1 MSKRHL
7 SEQQTKR
14 IHQQHARRIAKAKE
28 PVIDDSHLSPPQQGL
43 IIAHYGR
50 QIEVKGL
57 AGDFAGQIWRC
68 HIRSNLEALVTGDLV
83 IWQADNTNQIGV
95 ITALLPRT
103 SLLTRPDP
111 YQKIKPVAANISLIL
126 IVFAPLPIPSA
137 SLLDRYLVACETVGI
152 KPLLVLNKSDLLD
165 NEDGQLLRDLL
176 AEYQA
181 LGYDSI
187 EVSCFGNLDAL
198 QQWIGNHNV
207 VFVGQSGVGKSSL
220 INALLPNAQ
229 QKVNIVSE
237 NSLLGQH
244 TTTTTRLFALENGG
258 ALIDSPGIRE
268 FGIWHLDEEQ
278 IKHGFVECRPFF
290 GSCRFRN
297 CQHNTEPDCALKQAV
312 AEGKI
317 SERRL
322 ESLHRLLAESKSN

>member
-57 AGDFAGQIWRC
+57 EGEFVNQIWRC

-83 IWQADNTNQIGV
+83 VWQADTTNQIGV

-126 IVFAPLPIPSA
+126 IVFAPIPVPSA
-137 SLLDRYLVACETVGI
+137 SLLDRYLVACQTVGI
-152 KPLLVLNKSDLLD
+152 KPLLVLNKSDLLN
-165 NEDGQLLRDLL
+165 NEEGQLLRDLL
-176 AEYQA
+176 AEYQH

-187 EVSCFGNLDAL
+187 EVSCFGNLHEL
-198 QQWIGNHNV
+198 QQRIGNHNV

-229 QKVNIVSE
+229 QKVNIISE

-268 FGIWHLDEEQ
+268 FGTWHLDEEQ
-278 IKHGFVECRPFF
+278 IKQGFAEFKDF
-290 GSCRFRN
+290 YGTCRFRN
-297 CQHNTEPDCALKQAV
+297 CQHLSEPDCALKQAV
-312 AEGKI
+312 ADGKI

>member
-1 MSKRHL
+1 N
-7 SEQQTKR
+7 
-14 IHQQHARRIAKAKE
+14 
-28 PVIDDSHLSPPQQGL
+28 
-43 IIAHYGR
+43 
-50 QIEVKGL
+50 
-57 AGDFAGQIWRC
+57 QIWRC

-83 IWQADNTNQIGV
+83 VWQADTTNQIGV

-126 IVFAPLPIPSA
+126 IVFAPIPVPSA

-152 KPLLVLNKSDLLD
+152 KPLLVLNKSDLLN
-165 NEDGQLLRDLL
+165 NEEGQLLRDLL
-176 AEYQA
+176 AEYQH

-187 EVSCFGNLDAL
+187 EVSCFGNLHEL
-198 QQWIGNHNV
+198 QQRIGNHNV

-229 QKVNIVSE
+229 QKVNIISE

-278 IKHGFVECRPFF
+278 IKQGFTEFKDF
-290 GSCRFRN
+290 YGTCRFRN
-297 CQHNTEPDCALKQAV
+297 CQHLSEPDCALKQAV
-312 AEGKI
+312 ADGKI

>member
-57 AGDFAGQIWRC
+57 DGDFAGQIWRC

-83 IWQADNTNQIGV
+83 IWQADTTNLIGV

-111 YQKIKPVAANISLIL
+111 YQKVKPVAANISLIL
-126 IVFAPLPIPSA
+126 IVFAPIPIPSA

-165 NEDGQLLRDLL
+165 NEEGQLLRDLL
-176 AEYQA
+176 AEYQV

-187 EVSCFGNLDAL
+187 EVSCFGNLETL
-198 QQWIGNHNV
+198 QQRIGDHNV

-220 INALLPNAQ
+220 INALLPDAQ
-229 QKVNIVSE
+229 QKVNVISE

-278 IKHGFVECRPFF
+278 IKHGFIECRDFY
-290 GSCRFRN
+290 GTCRFRN
-297 CQHNTEPDCALKQAV
+297 CQHLSEPDCALKQAV
-312 AEGKI
+312 ADGKI
-317 SERRL
+317 SPRRL
-322 ESLHRLLAESKSN
+322 ESLHRLLAESKSS

>member
-1 MSKRHL
+1 MASRYNQ
-7 SEQQTKR
+7 SNWR
-14 IHQQHARRIAKAKE
+14 
-28 PVIDDSHLSPPQQGL
+28 DYC

-57 AGDFAGQIWRC
+57 DGDFAGQIWRC

-83 IWQADNTNQIGV
+83 IWQADTTNLIGV

-111 YQKIKPVAANISLIL
+111 YQKVKPVAANISLIL
-126 IVFAPLPIPSA
+126 IVFAPIPIPSA

-165 NEDGQLLRDLL
+165 NEEGQLLRDLL
-176 AEYQA
+176 AEYQV

-187 EVSCFGNLDAL
+187 EVSCFGNLETL
-198 QQWIGNHNV
+198 QQRIGDHNV

-220 INALLPNAQ
+220 INALLPDAQ
-229 QKVNIVSE
+229 QKVNVISE

-244 TTTTTRLFALENGG
+244 TTTTTRLFALDNGG

-278 IKHGFVECRPFF
+278 IKQGFVECREFY
-290 GSCRFRN
+290 GTCRFRN
-297 CQHNTEPDCALKQAV
+297 CQHSSEPDCALKQAV
-312 AEGKI
+312 ADGKI

>member
-14 IHQQHARRIAKAKE
+14 IHQQHARRIAKAKD
-28 PVIDDSHLSPPQQGL
+28 PVIDDSHLSPPLQGL

-50 QIEVKGL
+50 QIEVKALEGE
-57 AGDFAGQIWRC
+57 FANQVWRC

-83 IWQADNTNQIGV
+83 LWQADTTNQIGI

-126 IVFAPLPIPSA
+126 IVFAALPIPSA

-176 AEYQA
+176 AEFQA

-187 EVSCFGNLDAL
+187 EVSCFGDLSEL
-198 QQWIGNHNV
+198 QQRIGQQNV

-229 QKVNIVSE
+229 QKVNVISD

-244 TTTTTRLFALENGG
+244 TTTTTRLFALDNGG

-278 IKHGFVECRPFF
+278 IKQGFVECREFY
-290 GSCRFRN
+290 GTCRFRN
-297 CQHNTEPDCALKQAV
+297 CQHLTEPDCALKQAV
-312 AEGKI
+312 IDGKI

>member
-50 QIEVKGL
+50 QIEVQGL
-57 AGDFAGQIWRC
+57 EGEFAGQIWRC
-68 HIRSNLEALVTGDLV
+68 HVRSNLDALVTGDLV
-83 IWQADNTNQIGV
+83 IWQADTTNKIG
-95 ITALLPRT
+95 IISALLPRK

-126 IVFAPLPIPSA
+126 IVFAATPIPSA

-165 NEDGQLLRDLL
+165 DEEGQCLRDLL
-176 AEYQA
+176 AEYQS

-187 EVSCFGNLDAL
+187 EVSCFGNLEPL
-198 QQWIGNHNV
+198 QQRIGSHNV

-220 INALLPNAQ
+220 INTLLPTAQ
-229 QKVNIVSE
+229 QKVNIISE

-244 TTTTTRLFALENGG
+244 TTTTTRLFSLENGG

-268 FGIWHLDEEQ
+268 FGIWHLDETQ
-278 IKHGFVECRPFF
+278 IKQGFVEFKDF
-290 GSCRFRN
+290 YGTCRFRN
-297 CQHNTEPDCALKQAV
+297 CQHLSEPDCALKQAV
-312 AEGKI
+312 AEGKV
-317 SERRL
+317 SARRL
-322 ESLHRLLAESKSN
+322 ESLHRLLAESKST